1 MPEPAIDGRLKANY
15 EDFYQ
20 SRDVAEWR
28 RLGAIDKTAN
38 ILKLC
43 RDVPHDTVL
52 EIGAGNGAI
61 LENLSAKGF
70 AKEFRALDVSSSG
83 VDQIRSKNIPGLV
96 EAATFDGYRTPY
108 ADDQFDLVILSHV
121 VEHVEHPRL
130 LLYEAARVGKR
141 LFVEIPLEDN
151 ARLADEFVFDHVGH
165 INVYSLKTMR
175 RLLQSCRFRVLG
187 ETVANHSKAIYVFQK
202 GRKGLFNYYVKQ
214 GLLRMAPRLAIALYV
229 YHAAFLCVKTADGE
243 QPGSV

>member
-1 MPEPAIDGRLKANY
+1 MAEPTIDGRLKANY
-15 EDFYQ
+15 EDFYL

-43 RDVPHDTVL
+43 HAIPHDTVL

-70 AKEFRALDVSSSG
+70 AREYRALDISSSG
-83 VDQIRSKNIPGLV
+83 VELIRRKHIPGLS
-96 EAATFDGYRTPY
+96 EAATFDGYRTHY

-130 LLYEAARVGKR
+130 VLYEAARVGKR

-151 ARLADEFVFDHVGH
+151 ARLADDFAFDHVGH
-165 INVYSLKTMR
+165 VNAYSRKTMR

-187 ETVANHSKAIYVFQK
+187 ETVANHSKAIYRFQK
-202 GRKGLFNYYVKQ
+202 GSKGLVNCAIKEI
-214 GLLRMAPRLAIALYV
+214 LLRTCPRLATSLYV
-229 YHAAFLCVKTADGE
+229 YHAAFLCEKTG
-243 QPGSV
+243 

>member
-1 MPEPAIDGRLKANY
+1 MAESAVDPQLQIHYD
-15 EDFYQ
+15 DFY
-20 SRDVAEWR
+20 RDPALAEWR

-38 ILKLC
+38 ILALC
-43 RDVPHDTVL
+43 RDIPHDSVL

-70 AKEFRALDVSSSG
+70 AREYRALDISSSG
-83 VDQIRSKNIPGLV
+83 IDIIRSKNIPGLV
-96 EAATFDGYRTPY
+96 EATTFDGYRTPY
-108 ADDQFDLVILSHV
+108 ADNQFDLVILSHV

-151 ARLADEFVFDHVGH
+151 IRLPDDFVFDPVGH
-165 INVYSLKTMR
+165 INIYSRKTMR

-187 ETVANHSKAIYVFQK
+187 ETVANHSKAIYRFQK
-202 GRKGLFNYYVKQ
+202 GARGLVNYAIKEI
-214 GLLRMAPRLAIALYV
+214 LLRTCPHLATSLYV
-229 YHAAFLCVKTADGE
+229 YHAAFLCEKAGNGND
-243 QPGSV
+243 

>member
-1 MPEPAIDGRLKANY
+1 MPEPAVARELQANY
-15 EDFYQ
+15 EAFY
-20 SRDVAEWR
+20 RGGNFAEWR

-61 LENLSAKGF
+61 LENLAAKGF
-70 AKEFRALDVSSSG
+70 AKECRALDISSAG
-83 VDQIRSKNIPGLV
+83 VEQIRAKNIAGLV

-141 LFVEIPLEDN
+141 LFVEVPLEDN
-151 ARLADEFVFDHVGH
+151 ARLADDFVFDHVGH
-165 INVYSLKTMR
+165 INVYSRKAMR

-187 ETVANHSKAIYVFQK
+187 ETVANHSKAIYRFQK
-202 GRKGLFNYYVKQ
+202 GAKGLANWAIKEV
-214 GLLRMAPRLAIALYV
+214 LLRVCPRLATSRYV
-229 YHAAFLCVKTADGE
+229 YHAAFLCEKDRG
-243 QPGSV
+243 